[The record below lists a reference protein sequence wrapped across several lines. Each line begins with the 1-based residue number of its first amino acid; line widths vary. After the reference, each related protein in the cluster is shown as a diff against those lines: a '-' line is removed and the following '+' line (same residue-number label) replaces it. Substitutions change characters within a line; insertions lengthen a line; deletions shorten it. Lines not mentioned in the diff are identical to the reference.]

1 MSETT
6 LNLNSGQ
13 QLNGSYLI
21 EKKFEIMLDS
31 INKKV
36 IGEINGL
43 KEAVSSLQQE
53 LRELKKQGSQQNY
66 QQQNNQ
72 QQCNHREEQGASFS
86 PANPVRNAE
95 EPSSVKPRYGD
106 YNSKDVPIDKFFY
119 FGNKKR

>member
-6 LNLNSGQ
+6 LNLAPGQ

-31 INKKV
+31 INKKF

-43 KEAVSSLQQE
+43 KEAVGALQQE

-66 QQQNNQ
+66 QQQNN
-72 QQCNHREEQGASFS
+72 HREERDASFS
-86 PANPVRNAE
+86 PVNPVRNAE
-95 EPSSVKPRYGD
+95 EQKDSSVKPRYGD